1 MSLRAA
7 KLDFLVINKKIYN
20 GFLFSSANKCL
31 FYFWNLTK
39 YGSLNRFEK
48 QKSYF
53 LSMESRILFWA
64 RENVVVVEIAQ
75 TYFYSKLKSFFSA
88 QYFDSNF

>member
-1 MSLRAA
+1 
-7 KLDFLVINKKIYN
+7 
-20 GFLFSSANKCL
+20 
-31 FYFWNLTK
+31 
-39 YGSLNRFEK
+39 
-48 QKSYF
+48 
-53 LSMESRILFWA
+53 MESRILFWA